1 MKRYLKICTVLLVS
15 AILIYNFKYI
25 VRNNLNTSIEDNV
38 KQVSRVNKKDIEVYR
53 NGEWEKTFLKGV
65 NIGAAKPGYFPG
77 EFGITKSDYLRWFKY
92 IKEMNANVIRVYTLQ
107 MPEFYEALYEFN
119 RYEKEPLYII
129 HGAWVDEELMLKEK
143 NAFSPKV
150 IDTFKSETDKIIDA
164 IHGNASIGKITG
176 RGYGRYTKDISPYV
190 IGYILGIEWEPNFTK
205 STNDINEGMKD
216 FDGKWLYTDSANPI
230 EIFFAQVGEHA
241 IEHET
246 RNYNTQK
253 PIAFSNWVTT
263 DVVSHND
270 DVDDQNRLV
279 NINEGKIKHKDNFQ
293 SGLFV
298 SYHIYPYYPDFLN
311 YEKKYTEYVD
321 EEGDKNSYKAY
332 LEELIGY
339 YKDRPVIVSEF
350 GVPTSRGIT
359 HEDSSRGFNQGMVSE
374 AEQGLMNKEMLED
387 IHSSGYAGAIIF
399 SWQDEWFKRTWNTM
413 DMDDPNAR
421 AYWSDKMTSEKYFGL
436 LTFDPGR
443 KKSVAYVDGNVK
455 EWKNKNIVT
464 ENENMKLY
472 MKSDE
477 EYLYLR
483 INKKD
488 LDINNDEI
496 IIPID
501 VTQKSGSNNVEGYK
515 LTFNKDADFIIKI
528 NGKDNSTIEVQNYYD
543 INDFLFNYKIKKKK
557 DSNKFNILKQT
568 ILGKSYMPLSKKTIK
583 QKEVEVGKLIYGNGN
598 PSDDD
603 YNSLSDFIVNGDDI
617 EIRIPWLMLNISN
630 PAQKLV
636 IDDFNTKEKI
646 KHTNIQNINAGIY
659 LVGNDG
665 ESKEEA
671 IMKSYTW
678 DKWKMP
684 NYHERLKDSYYII
697 KEAFKEID

>member
-1 MKRYLKICTVLLVS
+1 MKRYLKICTILLVS

-25 VRNNLNTSIEDNV
+25 VRNNLNTSSEDNI
-38 KQVSRVNKKDIEVYR
+38 KQVSRVNEKDMEIYK
-53 NGEWEKTFLKGV
+53 NGKWEKTFLKGV

-107 MPEFYEALYEFN
+107 MPAFYEALYEFN

-129 HGAWVDEELMLKEK
+129 HGVWVDEELMLEEM
-143 NAFSPKV
+143 NAFSINV
-150 IDTFKSETDKIIDA
+150 IDTFKSETDKIIDV
-164 IHGNASIGKITG
+164 IHGNASVEKTTG

-205 STNDINEGMKD
+205 STNDINKGMKD
-216 FDGKWLYTDSANPI
+216 FDGKWLYTESANPI

-246 RNYNTQK
+246 SNYNTQK

-263 DVVSHND
+263 DVMSHDD
-270 DVDDQNRLV
+270 DVDEQNRIV
-279 NINEGKIKHKDNFQ
+279 DINEGKIKHKDDFK
-293 SGLFV
+293 SGIFV

-321 EEGDKNSYKAY
+321 EKGNKNSYKAY

-374 AEQGLMNKEMLED
+374 AEQGLMNKEMLDD

-413 DMDDPNAR
+413 DMDDPDAR

-436 LTFDPGR
+436 LSFDPGS
-443 KKSVAYVDGNVK
+443 KKSVAYVDGNMK
-455 EWKNKNIVT
+455 EWKKKDIVT
-464 ENENMKLY
+464 ESENTKLY

-477 EYLYLR
+477 EYLYFR
-483 INKKD
+483 VNKKN
-488 LDINNDEI
+488 LDINSDEI

-515 LTFNKDADFIIKI
+515 FNFNEYADFIIKI

-543 INDFLFNYKIKKKK
+543 INDFLFKDKIKKNKS
-557 DSNKFNILKQT
+557 SNKFNILKQT
-568 ILGKSYMPLSKKTIK
+568 ILGESYMPLSKKTIK

-598 PSDDD
+598 PRSED
-603 YNSLSDFIVNGDDI
+603 YNSLSDFIINGDDI

-630 PAQKLV
+630 PTQKLV
-636 IDDFNTKEKI
+636 IDDFNNKNEI
-646 KHTNIQNINAGIY
+646 KHTPIENISSGIY
-659 LVGNDG
+659 LVDDG
-665 ESKEEA
+665 VSKEQA

-678 DKWKMP
+678 DKWEIP
-684 NYHERLKDSYYII
+684 NYHERLKESYYII
-697 KEAFKEID
+697 KESFKDID